1 MHERIDN
8 KLIAAVSVRHSS
20 CCFTT
25 CPFTSKPFW
34 AFPQS
39 NLALATLRWS
49 SVSVSCAPHYEA
61 FQNTILIYCKAIFTI
76 ISGCMITAFGYFT
89 PFVIFG
95 SAFAAVG
102 SGLIYTLDQ
111 NSSSAYWIGYQALTG
126 MALGLCLQTPIM
138 AAQAMSA
145 QEDVPATTAILI
157 CKSLCPSLL
166 AN

>member
-1 MHERIDN
+1 VLLYYLPIYFQ
-8 KLIAAVSVRHSS
+8 AVLGVSAVESGTR
-20 CCFTT
+20 
-25 CPFTSKPFW
+25 
-34 AFPQS
+34 
-39 NLALATLRWS
+39 NLALVIG
-49 SVSVSCAPHYEA
+49 VSKLCAPHYEA

-95 SAFAAVG
+95 SAFATVG

>member
-49 SVSVSCAPHYEA
+49 SVSVSCAPHTKHFKHHTDLLQSDLHDNFWLHDHRVRLFHTVRHFRLRIRYRW
-61 FQNTILIYCKAIFTI
+61 FWTDLHPRSKLLLGILDWLPGFNRNGIRIVSPDPNYGCSSYVCSRRC
-76 ISGCMITAFGYFT
+76 SGHNCH
-89 PFVIFG
+89 
-95 SAFAAVG
+95 
-102 SGLIYTLDQ
+102 LD
-111 NSSSAYWIGYQALTG
+111 L
-126 MALGLCLQTPIM
+126 
-138 AAQAMSA
+138 
-145 QEDVPATTAILI
+145 
-157 CKSLCPSLL
+157 
-166 AN
+166 